1 MPSTDVERRTAVV
14 TGAGRG
20 IGLEA
25 ARLLAQ
31 EGWSVT
37 GVVRDVH
44 AAEAALAGVPQVSV
58 QRGDVTDTDSLA
70 AVASS
75 FDGNGLNLL
84 VANAAAFAPWD
95 QTVLTADIASV
106 REILDVNVLGTWR
119 TLQAFLPA
127 LRRAG
132 HAQVIVVGSGGGSH
146 GDPDFGV
153 ISSAGAA
160 AYAASKAAVHAMAR
174 KASVELAS
182 EGIDVFVVDPG
193 LTATAPGMAEFGA
206 RPPADGAASILW
218 PVLHPGTVRPGSFTR
233 DGEPL
238 SW

>member
-1 MPSTDVERRTAVV
+1 MASSHLRERTAVV

-25 ARLLAQ
+25 ALLLAR

-37 GVVRDVH
+37 AVVRDVD
-44 AAEAALAGVPQVSV
+44 AAQDAFAGAPRVIVR
-58 QRGDVTDTDSLA
+58 RGDVTDADSLA
-70 AVASS
+70 AVARS
-75 FDGNGLNLL
+75 FDESGLGLL
-84 VANAAAFAPWD
+84 VANAAVFAPWD
-95 QTVLTADIASV
+95 QTVLTADIADV
-106 REILDVNVLGTWR
+106 REIMDVNVLGTWR
-119 TLQAFLPA
+119 TLQTFVPA
-127 LRRAG
+127 LRRAD
-132 HAQVIVVGSGGGSH
+132 HAEVIVVGSGGGAH
-146 GDPDFGV
+146 GDPQFGV
-153 ISSAGAA
+153 TTSAGAA

-206 RPPADGAASILW
+206 RPPADGATSILW
-218 PVLHPGTVRPGSFTR
+218 PVLHPGTVPPGSFTR